1 MRSRLRQLAV
11 AGLLFLAL
19 ASGLRAA
26 PARVREDRILIVSKI
41 AQKTAL
47 SRMHTAERATVF
59 RRFAALGNIEVLE
72 LPRGVSAQAAL
83 TRYRQSGLVEFAEP
97 DHWFTVAATPDD
109 PSYVNGAQWNLH
121 NLGQRGGV
129 ADADIDASEAWDTYH
144 SATNIIVAVIDS
156 GARYTHEDLAANLW
170 INPDE
175 IAGNGF
181 DDDLNGIVDDVHG
194 INAIVNSGDP
204 FDDTG
209 HGTHVTGIAGAVGN
223 NGKGIA
229 GVCWG
234 VRLMICKF
242 LNNAGGSESDLIQ
255 CLDYARARGARVINC
270 SFVSPDFSV
279 ILSNAFWNVRNSG
292 IVVVAAAGNSG
303 SNNDTTPQ
311 YPASYKI
318 DNIIA
323 VTATTRTDGFAGYNY
338 GANSVHLAAPGYQ
351 IYSTW
356 NGHDADYDFL
366 SGTSMSAP
374 QVASGAALLWS
385 RFPSSSYHDIVNRLL
400 ATVDP
405 LPGLAGRCITGGRLN
420 LGKALGPP
428 LQADFTP
435 SQTSGLLPLTVNF
448 TNTSFGG
455 ITNYSWDF
463 GDGSPSSDVPSP
475 EHLFVNAGT
484 YNVTLTVSG
493 TNGGVSMTNRVINAV
508 GNYQIQA
515 ATFDWVPTNG
525 MTLLALGGNGVSGPH
540 ALPFTFRLYNQDYSQ
555 GYVSAN
561 GLIGFIN
568 VGLGSGANADAPNT
582 AAPNGVVCPYWDD
595 LNPAAGG
602 SVWFGTFGVS
612 PNRKVVASW
621 IDVPHANLI
630 GQETRF
636 TFQVILHESQQVTF
650 QYLEVESGRGNL
662 ISGNSATIGLEDST
676 GGIAENYTFNGNPAT
691 VTNNQALLFVPYG
704 SGSTAPSLTQPVLA
718 SGQLDFRLFGAPM
731 QSYVVQASS
740 NLTHW
745 LPVVTNLVPASGA
758 MGFSDPGAAS
768 QPRRFYRAVT
778 GQ

>member
-1 MRSRLRQLAV
+1 
-11 AGLLFLAL
+11 
-19 ASGLRAA
+19 
-26 PARVREDRILIVSKI
+26 
-41 AQKTAL
+41 
-47 SRMHTAERATVF
+47 MHTAERATVL

-83 TRYRQSGLVEFAEP
+83 NRYRQSGLVEFAEP

-121 NLGQRGGV
+121 NLGQSGGV
-129 ADADIDASEAWDTYH
+129 ADADIDAQEAWDTYD

-194 INAIVNSGDP
+194 INAIVNSGNP

-242 LNNAGGSESDLIQ
+242 LDNTGGSESDLIQ

-270 SFVSPDFSV
+270 SFVSPDFSI
-279 ILSNAFWNVRNSG
+279 ILSNAFWNVRNAG
-292 IVVVAAAGNSG
+292 IIVVAAAGNSG
-303 SNNDTTPQ
+303 SNNDAAPQ
-311 YPASYKI
+311 YPASFKI

-356 NGHDADYDFL
+356 NADDADYNIL
-366 SGTSMSAP
+366 SGTSMAAP
-374 QVASGAALLWS
+374 HVAGAAALLWS

-435 SQTSGLLPLTVNF
+435 SQTAGLLPLTVNF
-448 TNTSFGG
+448 TNTSFGA

-463 GDGSPSSDVPSP
+463 GDGSPLSGAPSP
-475 EHLFVNAGT
+475 EHLFVNAGS

-493 TNGGVSMTNRVINAV
+493 TNGAVSMTNRVINAV

-525 MTLLALGGNGVSGPH
+525 MTPLALGGNGVSGPH

-568 VGLGSGANADAPNT
+568 TGLGSGANADAPN
-582 AAPNGVVCPYWDD
+582 AATPNGVVCPYWDD

-602 SVWFGTFGVS
+602 RVWLGTFGVA

-621 IDVPHANLI
+621 IDVPHASQI
-630 GQETRF
+630 GQQTRF

-650 QYLEVESGRGNL
+650 QYLEVESGRSNL
-662 ISGNSATIGLEDST
+662 VSGNSATISVEESS
-676 GGIAENYTFNGNPAT
+676 GGIAAKHTFNGSPAT
-691 VTNNQALLFVPYG
+691 VANNQALLFVPYG
-704 SGSTAPSLTQPVLA
+704 NSPTAPSLAQPALA
-718 SGQLDFRLFGAPM
+718 SGQLDFKLFGAPM
-731 QSYVVQASS
+731 QSCVVQASS

-745 LPVVTNLVPASGA
+745 SPVLTNLMPASGA
-758 MGFSDPGAAS
+758 MGFSDPDAAN
-768 QPRRFYRAVT
+768 QPRRFYRTVT